1 MTLKQPRGAP
11 VTARVIRPTARGF
24 LHLDSHPDGCA
35 RTVEDMWAGVAP
47 ADPVKAAAPV
57 TLVVGCSAGY
67 GLAATVAGIARYG
80 ARGVGVCFEKPPS
93 ARRTATAGWYRVIT
107 ADRLARAAGAEFAFV
122 NGDAFADDTKDDVLD
137 LIAGRFG
144 RLDRLIYSIAAP
156 RRTDPDTATTYAS
169 VIKPI
174 GAAHRT
180 KTLVFDSD
188 GRAECREV
196 EVAEASDAEVADTVA
211 VMGGVDW
218 VRWIDALAARDLL
231 APGFATV
238 ALTYIGSDLTA
249 PIYRYGTI
257 GAAKQDLERTARDLD
272 ARLRGAGP
280 GGDAGTGADGM
291 GAAGGGWAATSVNGA
306 AVTQSSTAIPGIAL
320 YIGLLRRVLGAAMRS
335 PIEQSVD
342 LWDHLA
348 GVGARDRDDLDR
360 IRLDGWELNPDVQ
373 SEITARWAAA
383 ADDTIAELADLDWFR
398 DEVRRLYGFAVP
410 GVDYDGPTEPDQDW
424 PASTVD
430 AKGSGQ

>member
-1 MTLKQPRGAP
+1 
-11 VTARVIRPTARGF
+11 VTARVIRPTVRGF

-47 ADPVKAAAPV
+47 ADPSGRPPV

-122 NGDAFADDTKDDVLD
+122 NRDAFADDTKVDVLD
-137 LIAGRFG
+137 LIEGRFG

-156 RRTDPDTATTYAS
+156 RRVDPDTATTYAS

-174 GAAHRT
+174 GATHRT

-196 EVAEASDAEVADTVA
+196 EVAGATDAEIADTVA

-218 VRWIDALAARDLL
+218 VRWVDALAARDLL
-231 APGFATV
+231 APDFATV

-249 PIYRYGTI
+249 PIYRHGTI

-272 ARLRGAGP
+272 ARFRG
-280 GGDAGTGADGM
+280 DGTGA
-291 GAAGGGWAATSVNGA
+291 GGWAATSVNGA

-320 YIGLLRRVLGAAMRS
+320 YIGLLRRVLGPAMRS

-348 GVGARDRDDLDR
+348 GVGDQDRDDLGR
-360 IRLDGWELNPDVQ
+360 IRLDGWELTPDVQ
-373 SEITARWAAA
+373 SEIATRWAAA
-383 ADDTIAELADLDWFR
+383 TDDTITELADLDWFR

-430 AKGSGQ
+430 ATGSGQ